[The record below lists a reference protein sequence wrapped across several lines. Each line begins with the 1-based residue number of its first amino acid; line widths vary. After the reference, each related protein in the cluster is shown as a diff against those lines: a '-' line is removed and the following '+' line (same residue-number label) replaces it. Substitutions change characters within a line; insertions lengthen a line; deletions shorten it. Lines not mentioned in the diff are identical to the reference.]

1 MYSRHEPENGW
12 GNRDGDG
19 MEKDLRFRL
28 NRGLTILVL
37 LTAAWNFSGCAAEES
52 VNPETDFS
60 QYDTAVLETEAGEIV
75 ILMDREKSPEYA
87 RNFLNLCGSG
97 FYNGTYFHRVVPGLL
112 VQGGDPNTLDDDIT
126 NDGFGGYSYLG
137 PGTFLP
143 DEFNELKN
151 ERGAVAMVRGKGP
164 DTAGSQFFIVLDDVP
179 EYDGKYTVFGR
190 VVSGLDIL
198 VEMAEQPGTSLE
210 EGGFRLEKPQVITS
224 CSIK

>member
-1 MYSRHEPENGW
+1 MV
-12 GNRDGDG
+12 
-19 MEKDLRFRL
+19 LRFKP
-28 NRGLTILVL
+28 GTVSMILIL

-52 VNPETDFS
+52 GEAETDFS
-60 QYDTAVLETEAGEIV
+60 QYDTAVLETEAGEVV
-75 ILMDREKSPEYA
+75 IQLEKEKSPGYA

-97 FYNGTYFHRVVPGLL
+97 FYNGTCFHRVVPGLL

-126 NDGFGGYSYLG
+126 DDGMGGYSYLG

-151 ERGAVAMVRGKGP
+151 ERGAVAMVRGRGP
-164 DTAGSQFFIVLDDVP
+164 DTAGSQFFILLDDVP

-198 VEMAEQPGTSLE
+198 VEMAEQPGTSLD

-224 CSIK
+224 CSVK